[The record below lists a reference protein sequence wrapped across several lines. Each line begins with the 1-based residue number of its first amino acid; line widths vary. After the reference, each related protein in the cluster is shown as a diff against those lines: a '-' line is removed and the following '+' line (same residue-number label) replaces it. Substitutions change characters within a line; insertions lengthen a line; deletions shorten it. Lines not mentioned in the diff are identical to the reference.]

1 MKEGRKGYRE
11 MERKRRERERG
22 WNRRREGR
30 EMGEKRK
37 RKKEKKEGSYGDYL
51 RRNKNRIVIQ
61 HYTISK
67 CVSSIFFLNNLSDI
81 ITILTIERNGKTC

>member
-37 RKKEKKEGSYGDYL
+37 RKKEKKEGSYL
-51 RRNKNRIVIQ
+51 RRNKNRVVIQ